1 MSSPRRPD
9 LTDEEYLDIEEALA
23 TNARGR
29 TFLRMRDQRSR
40 VMAVTEVRKLMR
52 EVKDG
57 LQKTAPVEVVAEAA
71 PATGGRD
78 DAHIRILREE
88 LREMSSYIHQTRREI
103 AALRP
108 TDTGA
113 NRIMAATGEL
123 EGIVTATE
131 RATSEILT
139 GVERIQAL
147 AMQLPKNGEVAPI
160 AEEIQM
166 QVTEVLTACSFQ
178 DITGQRT
185 TKVVNTLRY
194 LEQRVNSMMEIWGVD
209 GMTQTAP
216 PPPDIED
223 RRPDAHLIHG
233 PAADG
238 GPSQADVDALFEQL
252 GKATE
257 PGKKAKTDAG
267 KSEVAKADAAKL
279 EASTTAEAGSD
290 KSSQKASQ
298 SQIDAMFNA
307 AQ

>member
-9 LTDEEYLDIEEALA
+9 LTEEEYLDIEEALA

-29 TFLRMRDQRSR
+29 AFLRMRDQRSR
-40 VMAVTEVRKLMR
+40 VVAVTEVRKLMR

-57 LQKTAPVEVVAEAA
+57 LQKAVPAEAA
-71 PATGGRD
+71 EAPALASGGRD
-78 DAHIRILREE
+78 EAHIRILREE
-88 LREMSSYIHQTRREI
+88 LREMSAYIHQTRVEI
-103 AALRP
+103 AALKP
-108 TDTGA
+108 TDSGA

-147 AMQLPKNGEVAPI
+147 SLKLPKDGDVASI
-160 AEEIQM
+160 AEEIRL
-166 QVTEVLTACSFQ
+166 QVSEVLTACSFQ

-194 LEQRVNSMMEIWGVD
+194 IEQRVNSMMEIWGME
-209 GMTQTAP
+209 GASQSP
-216 PPPDIED
+216 PPPELED
-223 RRPDAHLIHG
+223 RRPDAHLING

-257 PGKKAKTDAG
+257 TGKPDAG
-267 KSEVAKADAAKL
+267 K
-279 EASTTAEAGSD
+279 ASSD

>member
-9 LTDEEYLDIEEALA
+9 LTEEEYLDIEEALA

-29 TFLRMRDQRSR
+29 AFLRMRDQRSR
-40 VMAVTEVRKLMR
+40 VVAVTEVRKLMR

-57 LQKTAPVEVVAEAA
+57 MQKAAPAEPVEAA
-71 PATGGRD
+71 PASGGRD
-78 DAHIRILREE
+78 EAHVRILREE
-88 LREMSSYIHQTRREI
+88 LREMSAYIHQTRREI

-108 TDTGA
+108 ADSGA

-147 AMQLPKNGEVAPI
+147 AMQLPKNGDVAPI

-194 LEQRVNSMMEIWGVD
+194 LEQRVNSMMEIWGLE
-209 GMTQTAP
+209 GMTQSAP
-216 PPPDIED
+216 PADIED
-223 RRPDAHLIHG
+223 RRPDAHLING

-257 PGKKAKTDAG
+257 TGNTPKAHAG
-267 KSEVAKADAAKL
+267 KPDPKTEAASSEK
-279 EASTTAEAGSD
+279 T
-290 KSSQKASQ
+290 SQKASQ

>member
-9 LTDEEYLDIEEALA
+9 LTEEEYLDIEEALA

-29 TFLRMRDQRSR
+29 AFLRMRDQRSR
-40 VMAVTEVRKLMR
+40 VVAVTEMRKLMR

-57 LQKTAPVEVVAEAA
+57 LQKAA
-71 PATGGRD
+71 PAEAPTAPASSGRD
-78 DAHIRILREE
+78 EAHIRVLREE
-88 LREMSSYIHQTRREI
+88 LREMSAYIHQTRREI

-108 TDTGA
+108 TDSGA

-147 AMQLPKNGEVAPI
+147 AMKLPKDGDVASI

-166 QVTEVLTACSFQ
+166 QVTDVLTACSFQ

-194 LEQRVNSMMEIWGVD
+194 IEQRVNSMMEIWGVE
-209 GMTQTAP
+209 GSAQSAP
-216 PPPDIED
+216 PPDLED
-223 RRPDAHLIHG
+223 KRPYAHLING

-257 PGKKAKTDAG
+257 TGKVAKSDAG
-267 KSEVAKADAAKL
+267 KTADQ
-279 EASTTAEAGSD
+279 AGSD

>member
-9 LTDEEYLDIEEALA
+9 LTEEEYLDIEEALA

-29 TFLRMRDQRSR
+29 AFLRMRDQRSR
-40 VMAVTEVRKLMR
+40 VVAVTEVRKLMR

-57 LQKTAPVEVVAEAA
+57 LQKAA
-71 PATGGRD
+71 PAEPAEAPAPAAGGGRD
-78 DAHIRILREE
+78 EAHIRILREE
-88 LREMSSYIHQTRREI
+88 LREMSAYIHQTRREI

-108 TDTGA
+108 TDSGA

-147 AMQLPKNGEVAPI
+147 AMKLPKDGDVASI

-194 LEQRVNSMMEIWGVD
+194 IEQRVNSMMEIWGME
-209 GMTQTAP
+209 GASQSP

-223 RRPDAHLIHG
+223 RRPDAHLING

-257 PGKKAKTDAG
+257 TSKP
-267 KSEVAKADAAKL
+267 AKADAAK
-279 EASTTAEAGSD
+279 TDQAGSD

>member
-9 LTDEEYLDIEEALA
+9 LTEEEYLDIEEALA

-29 TFLRMRDQRSR
+29 SFLRMRDQRSR
-40 VMAVTEVRKLMR
+40 VVAVTEVRKLMR

-57 LQKTAPVEVVAEAA
+57 LHKAAPAEAA
-71 PATGGRD
+71 EAVPAANGGRD
-78 DAHIRILREE
+78 EAHIRILREE
-88 LREMSSYIHQTRREI
+88 LREMSAYIHQTRREI

-147 AMQLPKNGEVAPI
+147 AMKLPKNGEVAPI
-160 AEEIQM
+160 AEEIQI

-194 LEQRVNSMMEIWGVD
+194 IEQRVNSMMEIWGVE
-209 GMTQTAP
+209 GGTQSAP
-216 PPPDIED
+216 PPDLED
-223 RRPDAHLIHG
+223 RRPDAHLING

-257 PGKKAKTDAG
+257 TGKTAKTDAG
-267 KSEVAKADAAKL
+267 KTDQ
-279 EASTTAEAGSD
+279 ASSD